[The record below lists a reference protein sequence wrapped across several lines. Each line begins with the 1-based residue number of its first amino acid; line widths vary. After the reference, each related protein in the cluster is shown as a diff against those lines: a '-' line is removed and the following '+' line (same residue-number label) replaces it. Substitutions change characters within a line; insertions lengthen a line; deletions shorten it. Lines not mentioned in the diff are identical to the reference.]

1 MLILH
6 HANHADC
13 TEPRGLLAGYT
24 VSTSNTASCN
34 LYERVYIL
42 FNNHTSVVLSFP
54 NWDLEDDEFSTLT
67 VTLRM
72 RSSWSDKRWEDL
84 VHVDIDIALGGGKR
98 DGRVNQ
104 LREHILQTVVAEKAI
119 SRRLADGGKIYKEIE
134 QYTHTFRM

>member
-1 MLILH
+1 
-6 HANHADC
+6 
-13 TEPRGLLAGYT
+13 
-24 VSTSNTASCN
+24 
-34 LYERVYIL
+34 
-42 FNNHTSVVLSFP
+42 
-54 NWDLEDDEFSTLT
+54 
-67 VTLRM
+67 M